1 MEIRPLT
8 DTDFDTLAEAFAR
21 AFADYDTQWDP
32 TELRRMLRR
41 RGFAPHLSFA
51 AFDDG
56 RIAAF
61 TLNGIGDF
69 DGLRTA
75 YDTGTATLPDY
86 RAQGLATR
94 IFEHSLP
101 HLRAAG
107 VRQYLLEVLQH
118 NAKAISVY
126 RKLGFET
133 TREFDYFRQ
142 ECPKLHLPV
151 APPLDLRDIDPAA
164 AAACEAFRDFRPS
177 WQNDTASVARGIEE
191 LVAFAAFIENRPVGY
206 CIAEPASGD
215 IAQIAVDPP
224 FRRRGIGTRLLA
236 RAAEA
241 SRTGAVK
248 IVNTESRCPSIAGFL
263 AARNIP
269 RAGGQFEMIKKL

>member
-21 AFADYDTQWDP
+21 AFAGYDTQWNP
-32 TELRRMLRR
+32 EELRRMLRR
-41 RGFAPHLSFA
+41 RGFDPHLSFA
-51 AFDDG
+51 AFDGD

-69 DGLRTA
+69 NGLRTA

-101 HLRAAG
+101 HLQAAG
-107 VRQYLLEVLQH
+107 VRQYLLEVLRH
-118 NAKAISVY
+118 NTKAISVY

-142 ECPKLHLPV
+142 ERPQLRLPV
-151 APPLDLRDIDPAA
+151 ATPLDLRDIDPTATA
-164 AAACEAFRDFRPS
+164 PFERFRDFRPS
-177 WQNDTASVARGIEE
+177 WQNDFASVTRGAEE
-191 LVAFAAFIENRPVGY
+191 LVAFAAYVQEQPVGY
-206 CIAEPASGD
+206 CITEPASGD
-215 IAQIAVDPP
+215 IAQIAVDPL
-224 FRRRGIGTRLLA
+224 FRRRGIGSGLLA

-248 IVNTESRCPSIAGFL
+248 VINTESRCPSIAGFL

-269 RAGGQFEMIKKL
+269 RAGRQFEMVRKL